1 MEISKDK
8 PIRVKAPLRFKIK
21 NELKKTDYK
30 RLEEFLKDNPRAS
43 IELFPGLDFEFLSA
57 SSVMITVEGFG
68 YKLAAKISFEQ
79 PIGFEVYDALKH
91 DETMRSL
98 LSVNRRNFKLSKIT
112 TEPSDL
118 ETDQNTILKA
128 VERIVNYTCI
138 MFDKQVEQTFT
149 LNTEWLDRQMDM
161 ILKREELEK
170 RGETP
175 KPFGTIH
182 AKGSKDA
189 KERAIGLI
197 PLYKEHDKTYLYD
210 AKRVY
215 FLLPH
220 DFVATLLRCDEATL
234 VREEEFDDRG
244 KDVLRDLVYKRYMK
258 KRELRDGTVCYYG
271 LNEKTRRYFKRHLE
285 HRTPRV

>member
-1 MEISKDK
+1 
-8 PIRVKAPLRFKIK
+8 
-21 NELKKTDYK
+21 
-30 RLEEFLKDNPRAS
+30 
-43 IELFPGLDFEFLSA
+43 
-57 SSVMITVEGFG
+57 MITVEGFG

-91 DETMRSL
+91 DETMRSV
-98 LSVNRRNFKLSKIT
+98 LSVNRRNFRLSKIP
-112 TEPSDL
+112 TEPSHL
-118 ETDQNTILKA
+118 EKDQNTIFKT
-128 VERIVNYTCI
+128 VERIVNHTCI

-149 LNTEWLDRQMDM
+149 LNTEWLDRQMDLF
-161 ILKREELEK
+161 LKREELEK

-182 AKGSKDA
+182 AKGPRDA
-189 KERAIGLI
+189 KARAIGLV

-220 DFVATLLRCDEATL
+220 DFVAALLRCDEATL

-244 KDVLRDLVYKRYMK
+244 KDVLRDLVYRKYLK
-258 KRELRDGTVCYYG
+258 KRELRDGTVCHYG
-271 LNEKTRRYFKRHLE
+271 LDEKTRRYFKRHLE